1 LDTLA
6 PEVAMKK
13 AARNK
18 LRLPREIVREL
29 QVPELEA
36 AAGGASA
43 TCRCGSCSNPHS
55 TCPV

>member
-1 LDTLA
+1 
-6 PEVAMKK
+6 MKK
-13 AARNK
+13 TARNK

-43 TCRCGSCSNPHS
+43 TCVTCLVCGSCGNPRS

>member
-1 LDTLA
+1 
-6 PEVAMKK
+6 MKK
-13 AARNK
+13 TTRNK

-36 AAGGASA
+36 AAGGGTQ
-43 TCRCGSCSNPHS
+43 TCVCDSCGNPRS

>member
-1 LDTLA
+1 
-6 PEVAMKK
+6 MKK
-13 AARNK
+13 NAKNK

-36 AAGGASA
+36 AVGGATA
-43 TCRCGSCSNPHS
+43 TCQCGSCGNPRS